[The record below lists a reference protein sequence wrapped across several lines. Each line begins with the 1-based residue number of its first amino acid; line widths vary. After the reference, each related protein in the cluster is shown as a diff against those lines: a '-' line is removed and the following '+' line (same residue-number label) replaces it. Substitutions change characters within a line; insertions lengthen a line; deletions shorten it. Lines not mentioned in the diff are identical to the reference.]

1 MTYNIYAGETLSG
14 TILEDANM
22 IVYNGGT
29 AESTTVNYGGSM
41 YIFSGGVANSTTVNS
56 SGRIHIYSG
65 GGNDIFC
72 FGENWGND
80 TVNQLANGTVT
91 LWFENDNV
99 LEESPQ
105 CYTDGIN
112 YVTVSGVSEVTLR
125 FGGTAPVA
133 GAFDDAASEKIFED
147 KNKGLL
153 A

>member
-41 YIFSGGVANSTTVNS
+41 YIFSGG
-56 SGRIHIYSG
+56 
-65 GGNDIFC
+65 GNDIFC

-91 LWFENDNV
+91 LWFEKDNV